1 MSFMRQSLVAV
12 FILLF
17 VSTNALAQRGRGGA
31 AVPADGG
38 PNGLGALH
46 FRALGPEG
54 NRVASITG
62 VPGDA
67 MTVYAGAADGG
78 IWKTTDAGI
87 SWRPIFDDKD
97 VSAVGALAVAPSS
110 HDTVWAGTGE
120 PWLIRPYYTLGDGV
134 YKSADAGRTWQHMGL
149 EQTGHIARIV
159 IDPAN
164 ANTVYVCAIGQ
175 AFRAQP
181 DRGVFRTTDGG
192 ATWQQILKVDENT
205 GCSDLAMDPHD
216 SKTLY
221 AGMWQL
227 IIHRYD
233 LHSGG
238 PGSGVFVTHDGGAT
252 WSRISGHGLPAA
264 DHPLGKIAVAVA
276 PSNPNRV
283 YALVQ
288 DAPAPGLYRSSD
300 RGETWQLVNQ
310 SHLPAERAPYYTRMA
325 VSPDDENLLYFPVVA
340 FTMSRDGGTT
350 VFQAGG
356 GGGGAAGG
364 RGAGAGAAPAGAGA
378 QTGRGRGAGA
388 GAAAGAGAGAGEAAG
403 GGRGRGAVGTEAG
416 PQISAPGGDN
426 HDVWIDPTNANRVLV
441 ANDAGVAISDNRAAS
456 YRHFLLPNSQVY
468 HVMAD
473 NAVPYNVMGNIQDK
487 SSFRGPSRG
496 GGGRGGLGVGN
507 WVGTGGCEDAFAVPD
522 PVESDVVWSGCDNG
536 RVVRMD
542 YRNGMARD
550 VSPWPITSY
559 GWAPADMKY
568 RWDWITPIAI
578 SPHDHSRVYVGAQV
592 VFMTTNGGQ
601 SWKAIS
607 GDLTT
612 NDKSH
617 QGNSGGISSDNLTT
631 FDGATLYAIAESPAK
646 PGVIWTGSTD
656 GQVNVTQ
663 DAGGH
668 WTNVTKNIPN
678 LPPWGTVWSIAPSK
692 YDAAT
697 AYVVEN
703 LQHEGIY
710 DALVYK
716 TSDYG
721 ATWKLISSSVP
732 KGVNSSAHII
742 VEDPVRKGMLYLGTD
757 NALYVSWD
765 DGGQWMRLRNELPPA
780 PVYWMQVQPTF
791 NDLVIGTHG
800 RGVYILDD
808 VTPLRTWDTS
818 QAEDFHLFQPRP
830 AYRFRSTSDGRES
843 EPDAHVQGEGAQYG
857 ADVNFSLKSATPD
870 VQVSITG
877 PNNTTIRTLTVQGH
891 PGLNRAWW
899 DLRYDNGS
907 TITMQTPP
915 LYEPWAPAR
924 RQYAAYGTRI
934 PPAGPIVPPGTY
946 TVRVKAGSNEQT
958 TKLTILPDPKSPGTQ
973 QSIEAQV
980 AFSREVLAEIDEVA
994 HMGNALESM
1003 RKQAQDLTA
1012 KLADDPQKS
1021 ALVEEVKKFEASMST
1036 VEAKMIDLRN
1046 TGRSEDA
1053 FRQPVQLYER
1063 ISWMIGQM
1071 VGTPGGGSGGGDL
1084 GPTDQQVAVNNGF
1097 KQELAAIATEY
1108 KQITD
1113 RDLPAIDAR
1122 LKQSGVSVTIAPDK

>member
-1 MSFMRQSLVAV
+1 MRH
-12 FILLF
+12 
-17 VSTNALAQRGRGGA
+17 ALASLLVLVCVGASVYAQRRGGGPGA
-31 AVPADGG
+31 PADGG
-38 PNGLGALH
+38 ANGLGALH
-46 FRALGPEG
+46 FRPLGPEG
-54 NRVASITG
+54 NRVASVTG
-62 VPGDA
+62 VPGDL
-67 MTVYAGAADGG
+67 MTVYIGAADGG

-87 SWRPIFDDKD
+87 TWRPIFDDKD
-97 VSAVGALAVAPSS
+97 VSAIGALAVAPAA

-134 YKSADAGRTWQHMGL
+134 YKSTDAGRTWQHTGL
-149 EQTGHIARIV
+149 DATGHIARILV
-159 IDPAN
+159 DPRDTN
-164 ANTVYVCAIGQ
+164 SVYVCAIGQ
-175 AFRAQP
+175 AFRPQRE
-181 DRGVFRTTDGG
+181 RGVFHTTDGG
-192 ATWQQILKVDENT
+192 ATWQHALAVNDDT
-205 GCSDLAMDPHD
+205 GCSDLAMDPGD
-216 SKTLY
+216 PKTLY

-227 IIHRYD
+227 IIHRND

-238 PGSGVFVTHDGGAT
+238 LGSGVYVTHDAGAT
-252 WSRISGHGLPAA
+252 WNKISGHGLPAA
-264 DHPLGKIAVAVA
+264 DHPLGKTAVAVA

-288 DAPAPGLYRSSD
+288 DAPAPGLYRSND
-300 RGETWQLVNQ
+300 RGATWQLVNQ
-310 SHLPAERAPYYTRMA
+310 SHLPAERSSYYTRMA
-325 VSPDDENLLYFPVVA
+325 VSPDDENLLYFPSVT

-350 VFQAGG
+350 VFAAGGG
-356 GGGGAAGG
+356 GGGGAA
-364 RGAGAGAAPAGAGA
+364 P
-378 QTGRGRGAGA
+378 
-388 GAAAGAGAGAGEAAG
+388 
-403 GGRGRGAVGTEAG
+403 GGRGRAAGAADTSA
-416 PQISAPGGDN
+416 PATQPISAPGGDN

-441 ANDAGVAISDNRAAS
+441 ANDAGVAVSDNRAAS
-456 YRHFLLPNSQVY
+456 YRHFLLPISQVY

-487 SSFRGPSRG
+487 SSFRGPNRG
-496 GGGRGGLGVGN
+496 GGGRGGMGVGN
-507 WVGTGGCEDAFAVPD
+507 WTGTGGCEDAFAVPD
-522 PVESDVVWSGCDNG
+522 PVDSEVVWSGCDNG

-542 YRNGMARD
+542 YKHGMARD
-550 VSPWPITSY
+550 VSAWPITSY

-578 SPHDHSRVYVGAQV
+578 SPHDHNRVYVGAQV

-607 GDLTT
+607 PDLTT
-612 NDKSH
+612 NDKSR
-617 QGNSGGISSDNLTT
+617 QGNSGGITSDNLTT
-631 FDGATLYAIAESPAK
+631 FDGATLYAIAESPARA
-646 PGVIWTGSTD
+646 GVIWTGSTD

-663 DAGGH
+663 DAGGQ

-692 YDAAT
+692 FDAAS

-721 ATWKLISSSVP
+721 ATWKLISSGVP

-742 VEDPVRKGMLYLGTD
+742 VEDPVRRGMLYLGTD
-757 NALYVSWD
+757 NALYVTWD
-765 DGGQWMRLRNELPPA
+765 DGAHWTHLRNDLPPA

-808 VTPLRTWDTS
+808 VTPLRTWDAAQS
-818 QAEDFHLFQPRP
+818 EAFHLFAPRA
-830 AYRFRSTSDGRES
+830 AYRFRSTADGRES
-843 EPDAHVQGEGAQYG
+843 EPDAHVTGEGAQYG
-857 ADVNFSLKSATPD
+857 ADINFSLTSGTPG
-870 VQVSITG
+870 VEVSIAG
-877 PNNTTIRTLTVQGH
+877 PNNAIIRTLTVAGH
-891 PGLNRAWW
+891 PGLNRMWW

-907 TITMQTPP
+907 AITMQTPP

-946 TVRVKAGSNEQT
+946 TVRVKAGSTEQT
-958 TKLTILPDPKSPGTQ
+958 ASLTVLPDPKSPGTQ

-994 HMGNALESM
+994 RMGNALESM
-1003 RKQAQDLTA
+1003 RKQSQDVMASLGSDASKASLLQSVKTFES
-1012 KLADDPQKS
+1012 KMS
-1021 ALVEEVKKFEASMST
+1021 A

-1097 KQELAAIATEY
+1097 KAELAAIAAQY

-1113 RDLPAIDAR
+1113 TEVPAMNAL
-1122 LKQSGVSVTIAPDK
+1122 LKQNGVAVTITPKLAGG

>member
-1 MSFMRQSLVAV
+1 MRHVLAGLS
-12 FILLF
+12 ILLV
-17 VSTNALAQRGRGGA
+17 VSTSAYAQRRGGGA
-31 AVPADGG
+31 AAPSDGG

-54 NRVASITG
+54 NRVAAISG

-67 MTVYAGAADGG
+67 MTVYIGSADGG
-78 IWKTTDAGI
+78 VWKTSDAGI
-87 SWRPIFDDKD
+87 NWQPVFDDKD
-97 VSAVGALAVAPSS
+97 VSAIGALAVAPSA

-134 YKSADAGRTWQHMGL
+134 YKSTDAGHTWQHMGL
-149 EQTGHIARIV
+149 DATGHIGRIV
-159 IDPAN
+159 IDPTDVN
-164 ANTVYVCAIGQ
+164 NVYVCAIGQ
-175 AFRAQP
+175 AFRPQHE
-181 DRGVFRTTDGG
+181 RGIFHTTDGG
-192 ATWQQILKVDENT
+192 ATWQQVLAVDENT

-216 SKTLY
+216 AKTLY

-227 IIHRYD
+227 SIHRYD
-233 LHSGG
+233 LNSGG
-238 PGSGVFVTHDGGAT
+238 PGSGVYLTHDGGASWT
-252 WSRISGHGLPAA
+252 KITGHGLPEA

-276 PSNPNRV
+276 ASNPNRV

-288 DAPAPGLYRSSD
+288 DSPAPGLYRSND
-300 RGETWQLVNQ
+300 RGATWQLVNQ

-325 VSPDDENLLYFPVVA
+325 VSPDDENLLYFPSVA

-356 GGGGAAGG
+356 GRG
-364 RGAGAGAAPAGAGA
+364 REAGAGPSEAAAP
-378 QTGRGRGAGA
+378 
-388 GAAAGAGAGAGEAAG
+388 
-403 GGRGRGAVGTEAG
+403 
-416 PQISAPGGDN
+416 ISAPGGDN

-441 ANDAGVAISDNRAAS
+441 ANDAGVAISNNRAAS

-473 NAVPYNVMGNIQDK
+473 NDVPYNVMGNIQDK
-487 SSFRGPSRG
+487 SSFRGPSRTS
-496 GGGRGGLGVGN
+496 GGRGGMGVGN

-522 PVESDVVWSGCDNG
+522 PVDSNIVWSGCDNG

-550 VSPWPITSY
+550 VSAWPITSY
-559 GWAPADMKY
+559 GWAPANMKY
-568 RWDWITPIAI
+568 RWDWITPLAI
-578 SPHDHSRVYVGAQV
+578 SPHDHNRVYVGAQV

-601 SWKAIS
+601 TWKVIS
-607 GDLTT
+607 PDLTT

-631 FDGATLYAIAESPAK
+631 YEGATLYAIAESPAK
-646 PGVIWTGSTD
+646 AGVIWTGSTD

-663 DAGGH
+663 DAGAH

-692 YDAAT
+692 FDAGA

-703 LQHEGIY
+703 LMHEGIY

-716 TSDYG
+716 TTDFG

-757 NALYVSWD
+757 NALYVTWD
-765 DGGQWMRLRNELPPA
+765 DGDHWMRLRNDLPPA

-808 VTPLRTWDTS
+808 VTPLRTWDS
-818 QAEDFHLFQPRP
+818 AQSEAVHLFSPRP
-830 AYRFRSTSDGRES
+830 AYRFRSTADGRES
-843 EPDAHVQGEGAQYG
+843 EPDAHVQGENPPYG
-857 ADVNFSLKSATPD
+857 ADINFTLKAATPG
-870 VQVSITG
+870 VQISITG
-877 PNNTTIRTLTVQGH
+877 PNKATIRTLTVAGH
-891 PGLNRAWW
+891 PGLNRVWW
-899 DLRYDNGS
+899 DLRYDSGS
-907 TITMQTPP
+907 TINMQTPP
-915 LYEPWAPAR
+915 LFEPWAPAR

-934 PPAGPIVPPGTY
+934 PPAGPVVPPGTY
-946 TVRVKAGSNEQT
+946 TVSLKAGSTDQT
-958 TKLTILPDPKSPGTQ
+958 AQLTVLPDPKSPGTQ
-973 QSIEAQV
+973 LTIEAQV
-980 AFSREVLAEIDEVA
+980 TFSRDVLAEIDEAA
-994 HMGNALESM
+994 HMGNDLEAM
-1003 RKQAQDLTA
+1003 RKQSQDLME
-1012 KLADDPQKS
+1012 KLAQDPQKG
-1021 ALVEEVKKFEASMST
+1021 ALLQSVKTFEGHMST

-1063 ISWMIGQM
+1063 ISWMLGQM
-1071 VGTPGGGSGGGDL
+1071 VGTPGGGTGGGDL
-1084 GPTDQQVAVNNGF
+1084 GPTDQQVAVNNEF
-1097 KQELAAIATEY
+1097 KQELAGIAAEF

-1113 RDLPAIDAR
+1113 TDLPAMNAQ
-1122 LKQSGVSVTIAPDK
+1122 LKQNGLTVVITPSARVP

>member
-1 MSFMRQSLVAV
+1 MRHFLISLVL
-12 FILLF
+12 LLF
-17 VSTNALAQRGRGGA
+17 ASANASAQRGRGGLA
-31 AVPADGG
+31 APADGG

-46 FRALGPEG
+46 FRPLGPEG
-54 NRVASITG
+54 NRVASISG
-62 VPGDA
+62 VPGDPL
-67 MTVYAGAADGG
+67 TVYIGAANGG
-78 IWKTTDAGI
+78 IWKTSDAGI
-87 SWRPIFDDKD
+87 NWRPIFDDKD
-97 VSAVGALAVAPSS
+97 VSAVGALAVAPSA

-134 YKSADAGRTWQHMGL
+134 YKSTDAGRTWQHMGL
-149 EQTGHIARIV
+149 DATGHIARIV
-159 IDPAN
+159 IDPRDAN
-164 ANTVYVCAIGQ
+164 SVYVCAIGQ
-175 AFRAQP
+175 AFRTQKE
-181 DRGVFRTTDGG
+181 RGVFHTTDGG
-192 ATWQQILKVDENT
+192 ASWQPVLAVDENT
-205 GCSDLAMDPHD
+205 GCSDLAMDPKD

-238 PGSGVFVTHDGGAT
+238 PGSGVYVTHDGGAT
-252 WSRISGHGLPAA
+252 WSKIAGHGLPDAS
-264 DHPLGKIAVAVA
+264 HPLGKTAVAVA
-276 PSNPNRV
+276 QSNPDRV
-283 YALVQ
+283 YALIQ
-288 DAPAPGLYRSSD
+288 DAPAPGLYRSND
-300 RGETWQLVNQ
+300 RGATWQLVNQ
-310 SHLPAERAPYYTRMA
+310 SHLPAERASYYTRLA
-325 VSPDDENLLYFPVVA
+325 VSPDDENLLYFPAVA

-350 VFQAGG
+350 VFAAGG
-356 GGGGAAGG
+356 GGGGG
-364 RGAGAGAAPAGAGA
+364 
-378 QTGRGRGAGA
+378 
-388 GAAAGAGAGAGEAAG
+388 AG
-403 GGRGRGAVGTEAG
+403 GGRGRGAA
-416 PQISAPGGDN
+416 PADANAPPPISAPGGDN

-441 ANDAGVAISDNRAAS
+441 ANDAGVAVSDNRAAS
-456 YRHFLLPNSQVY
+456 YRHFLLPISQVY

-487 SSFRGPSRG
+487 SSFRGPNRG
-496 GGGRGGLGVGN
+496 AGGRGGGMGVGN

-522 PVESDVVWSGCDNG
+522 PADPDVVWSGCDNG

-542 YRNGMARD
+542 YKHAMARD
-550 VSPWPITSY
+550 VSAWPITSY

-578 SPHDHSRVYVGAQV
+578 SPHDHTRVYVGAQV
-592 VFMTTNGGQ
+592 LFMTTNGGQ
-601 SWKAIS
+601 SWKVIS
-607 GDLTT
+607 PDLTT

-617 QGNSGGISSDNLTT
+617 QGNSGGITSDNLTT

-646 PGVIWTGSTD
+646 AGVIWTGSTD
-656 GQVNVTQ
+656 GQVNVTK
-663 DAGGH
+663 DAGAH
-668 WTNVTKNIPN
+668 WTNVTKNMPN
-678 LPPWGTVWSIAPSK
+678 LPPWGTVWSVAPSK
-692 YDAAT
+692 FDAGT

-710 DALVYK
+710 DALVYE
-716 TSDYG
+716 TADYG

-757 NALYVSWD
+757 NALYVTWD
-765 DGGQWMRLRNELPPA
+765 DGGHWTRLRNDLPPA

-808 VTPLRTWDTS
+808 VTALRTWDTS
-818 QAEDFHLFQPRP
+818 QSEDFHLFAPRP
-830 AYRFRSTSDGRES
+830 AYRFRATADGRES
-843 EPDAHVQGEGAQYG
+843 EPDAHVQGENPPYG
-857 ADVNFSLKSATPD
+857 ADLNFSLKSATPN
-870 VQVSITG
+870 VQVSIAG
-877 PNNTTIRTLTVQGH
+877 PNDAAIRTLTVAGH
-891 PGLNRAWW
+891 PGLNRVWW

-924 RQYAAYGTRI
+924 RNYAAYGTRI
-934 PPAGPIVPPGTY
+934 PPAGPIVPPGKY
-946 TVRVKAGSNEQT
+946 TIRVKAGAAEQT
-958 TKLTILPDPKSPGTQ
+958 TTLTVLPDPKSPGTQ

-980 AFSREVLAEIDEVA
+980 AFTRDVLSEIDEVA
-994 HMGNALESM
+994 KMGNALESM
-1003 RKQAQDLTA
+1003 RKQSQDLMA
-1012 KLADDPQKS
+1012 SLARDPQKS
-1021 ALVEEVKKFEASMST
+1021 TLSESVKEFETHMSA

-1084 GPTDQQVAVNNGF
+1084 GPTDQQIAVNDGF
-1097 KQELAAIATEY
+1097 KQELAAIAAQYKRIADTE
-1108 KQITD
+1108 
-1113 RDLPAIDAR
+1113 LPAMNAL
-1122 LKQSGVSVTIAPDK
+1122 LKQNGVAVTIAAEKQ

>member
-1 MSFMRQSLVAV
+1 MRSFLISLTVLGVV
-12 FILLF
+12 FVG
-17 VSTNALAQRGRGGA
+17 VSTQAQRRGGGPGA
-31 AVPADGG
+31 APADGG

-46 FRALGPEG
+46 FRPLGPEG

-62 VPGDA
+62 VPGDS
-67 MTVYAGAADGG
+67 MTVYIGAADGG

-87 SWRPIFDDKD
+87 NWRPIFDDKD
-97 VSAVGALAVAPSS
+97 VSAVGALAVASS
-110 HDTVWAGTGE
+110 AHDTVWAGTGE

-134 YKSADAGRTWQHMGL
+134 YKSTDAGRTWQHMGL
-149 EQTGHIARIV
+149 DATGHIARIV
-159 IDPAN
+159 IDPRDAN
-164 ANTVYVCAIGQ
+164 SVYVCAIGQ
-175 AFRAQP
+175 AFRPQRE
-181 DRGVFRTTDGG
+181 RGVFHTSDGG
-192 ATWQQILKVDENT
+192 ATWQHVLAVDDNT
-205 GCSDLAMDPHD
+205 GCSELAMDPGD

-227 IIHRYD
+227 IIHRND

-238 PGSGVFVTHDGGAT
+238 LGSGVYVSRDAGAT
-252 WSRISGHGLPAA
+252 WNKITGKGLPAA
-264 DHPLGKIAVAVA
+264 DHPLGKTAVAVA
-276 PSNPNRV
+276 QSNPNRV

-300 RGETWQLVNQ
+300 RGATWQLVNQ
-310 SHLPAERAPYYTRMA
+310 SHLPAERSSYYTRMA
-325 VSPDDENLLYFPVVA
+325 VSPDDENLLYFPSVT

-350 VFQAGG
+350 VSAAGG
-356 GGGGAAGG
+356 GG
-364 RGAGAGAAPAGAGA
+364 
-378 QTGRGRGAGA
+378 
-388 GAAAGAGAGAGEAAG
+388 
-403 GGRGRGAVGTEAG
+403 AV
-416 PQISAPGGDN
+416 APGGDN

-456 YRHFLLPNSQVY
+456 YRHFLLPISQVY

-487 SSFRGPSRG
+487 SSFRGPNRG
-496 GGGRGGLGVGN
+496 GGGRGGMGVGN
-507 WVGTGGCEDAFAVPD
+507 WTGTGGCEDAFAVPD
-522 PVESDVVWSGCDNG
+522 PVDSDVVWSGCDNG

-542 YRNGMARD
+542 YKFGMARD
-550 VSPWPITSY
+550 VSAWPITSY

-578 SPHDHSRVYVGAQV
+578 SPHDHNRVYVGAQV
-592 VFMTTNGGQ
+592 VFMTLNGGQ
-601 SWKAIS
+601 SWKVIS
-607 GDLTT
+607 PDLTT
-612 NDKSH
+612 NDKSR
-617 QGNSGGISSDNLTT
+617 QGNSGGITSDNLTT
-631 FDGATLYAIAESPAK
+631 FDGATLYAIAESPTKA
-646 PGVIWTGSTD
+646 GVIWTGSTD

-663 DAGGH
+663 DAGAH

-692 YDAAT
+692 FDAGT

-716 TSDYG
+716 TADYG
-721 ATWKLISSSVP
+721 ATWTSISSSVP

-757 NALYVSWD
+757 NALYVTWD
-765 DGGQWMRLRNELPPA
+765 DGARWTRLRNDLPPA

-808 VTPLRTWDTS
+808 VTPLRTWDAS
-818 QAEDFHLFQPRP
+818 QSEAFHLFQPRP
-830 AYRFRSTSDGRES
+830 AYRFRATADGRES
-843 EPDAHVQGEGAQYG
+843 EPDAHVTGEGAQYG
-857 ADVNFSLKSATPD
+857 ADINFSLTSATPG
-870 VQVSITG
+870 VELSMVGS
-877 PNNTTIRTLTVQGH
+877 NSAVIRKLTVGGH
-891 PGLNRAWW
+891 PGLNRVWW
-899 DLRYDNGS
+899 DLRYDSGS
-907 TITMQTPP
+907 AITMQTPP
-915 LYEPWAPAR
+915 LFEPWAPAR

-934 PPAGPIVPPGTY
+934 PPAGPIVPPGQY
-946 TVRVKAGSNEQT
+946 TVKVKAGTIEQT
-958 TKLTILPDPKSPGTQ
+958 TSLTVLEDPKSPGNQ
-973 QSIEAQV
+973 RSIEAQV
-980 AFSREVLAEIDEVA
+980 AFTREVLAEIDEVA
-994 HMGNALESM
+994 RMGNSLESM
-1003 RKQAQDLTA
+1003 RKQSQDLMATLEKDA
-1012 KLADDPQKS
+1012 QKATILQS
-1021 ALVEEVKKFEASMST
+1021 VKAFESSMSG

-1071 VGTPGGGSGGGDL
+1071 VGTPGSGSGGGDQ

-1097 KQELAAIATEY
+1097 KTELAAIAAQY

-1113 RDLPAIDAR
+1113 KDLPAMNALLKQNGVAVVIAPDAR
-1122 LKQSGVSVTIAPDK
+1122 LPGGH

>member
-1 MSFMRQSLVAV
+1 MRHFVVCV
-12 FILLF
+12 FIILLI
-17 VSTNALAQRGRGGA
+17 STNALAQRGRGGQA
-31 AVPADGG
+31 APSDGG

-54 NRVASITG
+54 NRVASVTG

-87 SWRPIFDDKD
+87 TWRPIFDDKD
-97 VSAVGALAVAPSS
+97 VSAIGALAVAPSA

-134 YKSADAGRTWQHMGL
+134 YKSTDAGRTWQHMGL
-149 EQTGHIARIV
+149 DATGHIGRILV
-159 IDPAN
+159 DPGN
-164 ANTVYVCAIGQ
+164 ADSVYVCAIGQ

-181 DRGVFRTTDGG
+181 ERGVFHTNDGG
-192 ATWQQILKVDENT
+192 KTWQHVLKVDENT

-216 SKTLY
+216 PKTLY

-238 PGSGVFVTHDGGAT
+238 PGSGVYVTRDGGAT
-252 WSRISGHGLPAA
+252 WNKITGHGLPPA

-276 PSNPNRV
+276 ASNPGRV

-288 DAPAPGLYRSSD
+288 DAPAPGLYRSND

-310 SHLPAERAPYYTRMA
+310 SHLPAERASYYTRMA
-325 VSPDDENLLYFPVVA
+325 VSPDDENLLYFPSVA
-340 FTMSRDGGTT
+340 FTMSRDGGTS

-356 GGGGAAGG
+356 GGRASLA
-364 RGAGAGAAPAGAGA
+364 AGAAPSGTEA
-378 QTGRGRGAGA
+378 QAGRGRGAGA
-388 GAAAGAGAGAGEAAG
+388 GEAGGG
-403 GGRGRGAVGTEAG
+403 GGRGRGAGAAEGG

-426 HDVWIDPTNANRVLV
+426 HEVWIDPTNANRVLV

-456 YRHFLLPNSQVY
+456 YRHFLLPISQVY

-487 SSFRGPSRG
+487 SSFRGPNRG
-496 GGGRGGLGVGN
+496 GGGRGGMGVGN
-507 WVGTGGCEDAFAVPD
+507 WSGTGGCEDAFAVPD
-522 PVESDVVWSGCDNG
+522 PADPDVVWSGCDNG

-542 YRNGMARD
+542 YRHGMARD
-550 VSPWPITSY
+550 VSAWPITSY

-578 SPHDHSRVYVGAQV
+578 SPHDHNRVYVGAQV

-601 SWKAIS
+601 SWKVIS

-617 QGNSGGISSDNLTT
+617 QGNSGGITSDNLTT
-631 FDGATLYAIAESPAK
+631 FDGGTLYAIAESPAK
-646 PGVIWTGSTD
+646 AGVIWTGSTD

-678 LPPWGTVWSIAPSK
+678 LPPWGTVWSVAPSK
-692 YDAAT
+692 FDAAT

-716 TSDYG
+716 TTDYG
-721 ATWKLISSSVP
+721 ANWKLITSGIP

-757 NALYVSWD
+757 NALYVTWD
-765 DGGQWMRLRNELPPA
+765 DGGQWTRIRNDLPPA

-808 VTPLRTWDTS
+808 VTPLRTWDS
-818 QAEDFHLFQPRP
+818 AQAQDFHLFQPRP
-830 AYRFRSTSDGRES
+830 AYRFRATADGRES
-843 EPDAHVQGEGAQYG
+843 EPDAHVQGESAQYG
-857 ADVNFSLKSATPD
+857 ADIDFALKSATPD
-870 VQVSITG
+870 VKVSIAG
-877 PNNTTIRTLTVQGH
+877 PDNATIRTLTVAGH
-891 PGLNRAWW
+891 PGLNRVWW

-915 LYEPWAPAR
+915 LYEPWAPAQ

-934 PPAGPIVPPGTY
+934 PPAGPIVPPGSY
-946 TVRVKAGSNEQT
+946 TVRVKAGSKEET
-958 TKLTILPDPKSPGTQ
+958 AKLTILPDPKSPGTQ
-973 QSIEAQV
+973 QSIDAQV
-980 AFSREVLAEIDEVA
+980 AFCREVLAEIDEVA

-1003 RKQAQDLTA
+1003 RKQAQDLMA

-1021 ALVEEVKKFEASMST
+1021 AVLEQVKQFEASMSK

-1071 VGTPGGGSGGGDL
+1071 VGNPGGGSGGGDL

-1097 KQELAAIATEY
+1097 KQELAAIAAEY
-1108 KQITD
+1108 KQVTEKD
-1113 RDLPAIDAR
+1113 APAVNAL
-1122 LKQSGVSVTIAPDK
+1122 LKQNGVAVAITPESRIP

>member
-1 MSFMRQSLVAV
+1 MRHVLISVVL
-12 FILLF
+12 LLF
-17 VSTNALAQRGRGGA
+17 ASASVHAQRGRGGLA
-31 AVPADGG
+31 APADGG

-46 FRALGPEG
+46 FRPLGPEG
-54 NRVASITG
+54 NRIASVTG
-62 VPGDA
+62 VPGDPL
-67 MTVYAGAADGG
+67 TVYIGAADGG
-78 IWKTTDAGI
+78 IWKTSDAGI
-87 SWRPIFDDKD
+87 NWRPVFDDKD
-97 VSAVGALAVAPSS
+97 VSAVGALAVAPSA

-134 YKSADAGRTWQHMGL
+134 YKSTDAGRTWRHMGL
-149 EQTGHIARIV
+149 NATGHVARIV
-159 IDPAN
+159 IDPRDAN
-164 ANTVYVCAIGQ
+164 SVYVCAIGQ
-175 AFRAQP
+175 AFRAQQE
-181 DRGVFRTTDGG
+181 RGVFHTSDGG
-192 ATWQQILKVDENT
+192 ATWQQVLAVNERT
-205 GCSDLAMDPHD
+205 GCSDLAIDSKDP
-216 SKTLY
+216 KTLY
-221 AGMWQL
+221 AGMWEL
-227 IIHRYD
+227 IVHRYD

-238 PGSGVFVTHDGGAT
+238 PGSGVYVTHDAGAT
-252 WSRISGHGLPAA
+252 WNKITGHGLPAA
-264 DHPLGKIAVAVA
+264 DHALGKNAVAVA
-276 PSNPNRV
+276 QSNPNRV

-288 DAPAPGLYRSSD
+288 DAPAPGLYRSND
-300 RGETWQLVNQ
+300 RGETWELVNQ

-325 VSPDDENLLYFPVVA
+325 VSPDDENLLYFPSVA

-356 GGGGAAGG
+356 GGGGGAAAGG
-364 RGAGAGAAPAGAGA
+364 RGRGGAPA
-378 QTGRGRGAGA
+378 
-388 GAAAGAGAGAGEAAG
+388 E
-403 GGRGRGAVGTEAG
+403 GAV
-416 PQISAPGGDN
+416 PPPVISAPGGDN

-441 ANDAGVAISDNRAAS
+441 ANDSGVAISDNRAAS
-456 YRHFLLPNSQVY
+456 YRHFMLPISQVY

-496 GGGRGGLGVGN
+496 GGRGMGVGN

-522 PVESDVVWSGCDNG
+522 PADPDVVWSGCDNG

-542 YRNGMARD
+542 YKHGMARD
-550 VSPWPITSY
+550 VSAWPITSY

-578 SPHDHSRVYVGAQV
+578 SPHDHNRVYVGAQV

-601 SWKAIS
+601 SWKVIS
-607 GDLTT
+607 PDLTT

-617 QGNSGGISSDNLTT
+617 QGNSGGVTSDNLTT

-646 PGVIWTGSTD
+646 AGVIWTGSTD

-663 DAGGH
+663 DAGAH
-668 WTNVTKNIPN
+668 WTNVTKNMPN
-678 LPPWGTVWSIAPSK
+678 LPPWGTVWSVAPSK
-692 YDAAT
+692 FDAGT

-710 DALVYK
+710 DALVFK

-721 ATWKLISSSVP
+721 TTWKLISSSVP

-757 NALYVSWD
+757 NALYVTWD
-765 DGGQWMRLRNELPPA
+765 DGGHWTHLRNDLPPA
-780 PVYWMQVQPTF
+780 PVYWMQVQPAF

-808 VTPLRTWDTS
+808 VTALRTWDTS
-818 QAEDFHLFQPRP
+818 QSADFHLFSPRP
-830 AYRFRSTSDGRES
+830 AYRFRATADGRES
-843 EPDAHVQGEGAQYG
+843 EPDAHVQGENPPYG
-857 ADVNFSLKSATPD
+857 ADIDFSLKSATQG
-870 VQVSITG
+870 VQVSIAG
-877 PNNTTIRTLTVQGH
+877 PNNTAIRTLTVAGH
-891 PGLNRAWW
+891 AGLNRVWW
-899 DLRYDNGS
+899 DLRYDSGS

-915 LYEPWAPAR
+915 LFEPWAPAR

-946 TVRVKAGSNEQT
+946 TVRVKAGAAEQT
-958 TKLTILPDPKSPGTQ
+958 ASLTVLPDPKSPGTK

-980 AFSREVLAEIDEVA
+980 AFCREVLAEIDEVA
-994 HMGNALESM
+994 KMGNALESM
-1003 RKQAQDLTA
+1003 RKQSQDLMA
-1012 KLADDPQKS
+1012 SLARDPQKS
-1021 ALVEEVKKFEASMST
+1021 PLLESVKTFESKLSA
-1036 VEAKMIDLRN
+1036 VEARMIDLRN

-1084 GPTDQQVAVNNGF
+1084 GPTDQQVAVNSGF
-1097 KQELAAIATEY
+1097 KEELAAIAAQY
-1108 KQITD
+1108 KQIADSEVPT
-1113 RDLPAIDAR
+1113 IDAL
-1122 LKQSGVSVTIAPDK
+1122 LKKNGVETTITAGPNREP

>member
-1 MSFMRQSLVAV
+1 MRHVLAGLCMLV
-12 FILLF
+12 L
-17 VSTNALAQRGRGGA
+17 VSTSAHAQRRGGGA
-31 AVPADGG
+31 GAPSDGG

-67 MTVYAGAADGG
+67 MTVYIGAADGG
-78 IWKTTDAGI
+78 IWKTSDAGI
-87 SWRPIFDDKD
+87 RWRPMFDDKD
-97 VSAVGALAVAPSS
+97 VSAVGALAVAPSA

-120 PWLIRPYYTLGDGV
+120 PWMIRPYYTLGDGV
-134 YKSADAGRTWQHMGL
+134 YKSTDAGRSWQHTGL
-149 EQTGHIARIV
+149 DATGHIARIV
-159 IDPAN
+159 IDPADVN
-164 ANTVYVCAIGQ
+164 SVYVCAIGQ
-175 AFRAQP
+175 AFRAQKE
-181 DRGVFRTTDGG
+181 RGIFHTTDGG
-192 ATWQQILKVDENT
+192 ATWQQVLAVDENT

-227 IIHRYD
+227 IVHRND

-238 PGSGVFVTHDGGAT
+238 RGSGVYVTHDAGAT
-252 WSRISGHGLPAA
+252 WNKITGHGLPEA

-276 PSNPNRV
+276 PSNPSRV

-288 DAPAPGLYRSSD
+288 DAPAPGLYRSND
-300 RGETWQLVNQ
+300 RGATWQLVNQ

-325 VSPDDENLLYFPVVA
+325 VSPDDENLLYFPSVA
-340 FTMSRDGGTT
+340 FTMSLDGGTT
-350 VFQAGG
+350 VFQAGRG
-356 GGGGAAGG
+356 GGGGG
-364 RGAGAGAAPAGAGA
+364 RGGG
-378 QTGRGRGAGA
+378 GRGRGAGA
-388 GAAAGAGAGAGEAAG
+388 GGAEAAAP
-403 GGRGRGAVGTEAG
+403 G
-416 PQISAPGGDN
+416 PAPISAPGGDN
-426 HDVWIDPTNANRVLV
+426 HDVWIDPTNADRVLV

-456 YRHFLLPNSQVY
+456 YRHFLLPISQVY

-473 NAVPYNVMGNIQDK
+473 NDVPYNVMGNIQDK
-487 SSFRGPSRG
+487 SSFRGPNRIS
-496 GGGRGGLGVGN
+496 GGRGGMGVGN
-507 WVGTGGCEDAFAVPD
+507 WTGTGGCEDAFAVPD
-522 PVESDVVWSGCDNG
+522 PADPNIVWSGCDNG
-536 RVVRMD
+536 RIVRMD
-542 YRNGMARD
+542 YRHGMARD

-578 SPHDHSRVYVGAQV
+578 SPHDHNRVYVGAQV

-601 SWKAIS
+601 SWKVIS
-607 GDLTT
+607 PDLTT
-612 NDKSH
+612 NDKSR
-617 QGNSGGISSDNLTT
+617 QGNSGGLSSDNLTT
-631 FDGATLYAIAESPAK
+631 YDGATLYAIAESPVKA
-646 PGVIWTGSTD
+646 GVIWTGSTD
-656 GQVNVTQ
+656 GQVSVTQ
-663 DAGGH
+663 DAGAH

-678 LPPWGTVWSIAPSK
+678 LPPWGTVWSVAPSSF
-692 YDAAT
+692 DAGT

-716 TSDYG
+716 TTDAG

-732 KGVNSSAHII
+732 KSVNSSAHII

-757 NALYVSWD
+757 NALYVTWD
-765 DGGQWMRLRNELPPA
+765 DGDHWTRLRNDLPPA
-780 PVYWMQVQPTF
+780 PVYWMQVQRTF

-808 VTPLRTWDTS
+808 VTPLRTWDTAQS
-818 QAEDFHLFQPRP
+818 EAMHLFSPRP
-830 AYRFRSTSDGRES
+830 AYRFRSTADGRES
-843 EPDAHVQGEGAQYG
+843 EPDAHVQGENPPYG
-857 ADVNFSLKSATPD
+857 ADIDFSLKAMTPD
-870 VQVSITG
+870 VQISITG
-877 PNNTTIRTLTVQGH
+877 PDNTTIRTLTVAGH
-891 PGLNRAWW
+891 PGLNRVWW
-899 DLRYDNGS
+899 DLRYDSGS

-915 LYEPWAPAR
+915 LHEPWAPAR

-946 TVRVKAGSNEQT
+946 TVRLKAGSTEQT
-958 TKLTILPDPKSPGTQ
+958 ARLTVLPDPKSPGTQ
-973 QSIEAQV
+973 QTIEAQV
-980 AFSREVLAEIDEVA
+980 AFSRDVLAEIDEVA
-994 HMGNALESM
+994 RMGNALESM
-1003 RKQAQDLTA
+1003 RKQSQDLMAT
-1012 KLADDPQKS
+1012 LAQDPQKA
-1021 ALVEEVKKFEASMST
+1021 ALLQSVKTFESSMST

-1063 ISWMIGQM
+1063 ISWMLGQM

-1084 GPTDQQVAVNNGF
+1084 GPTDQQVAVNSGF
-1097 KQELAAIATEY
+1097 KQDLAAIAAEY

-1113 RDLPAIDAR
+1113 KDLPAMNAL
-1122 LKQSGVSVTIAPDK
+1122 LKQNGIAVVITPTARVSSSVTDR

>member
-1 MSFMRQSLVAV
+1 MRHCLAAV
-12 FILLF
+12 FILLLI
-17 VSTNALAQRGRGGA
+17 STNALAQRGRGGT
-31 AVPADGG
+31 PAPSDGG

-46 FRALGPEG
+46 FRPLGPEG

-67 MTVYAGAADGG
+67 MTVYVGAADGG

-87 SWRPIFDDKD
+87 NWRPVFDDKD
-97 VSAVGALAVAPSS
+97 VSAIGALAVASS
-110 HDTVWAGTGE
+110 AHDTVWAGTGE

-134 YKSADAGRTWQHMGL
+134 YKSTDAGRTWQHMGL
-149 EQTGHIARIV
+149 DATGHIARIV
-159 IDPAN
+159 VDPAN
-164 ANTVYVCAIGQ
+164 ANSVYVCAIGQ
-175 AFRAQP
+175 AFRAQRE
-181 DRGVFRTTDGG
+181 RGVFHTTDGG
-192 ATWQQILKVDENT
+192 TTWQQVLAVDENT
-205 GCSDLAMDPHD
+205 GCSDLAMDPRD
-216 SKTLY
+216 PKTLY

-227 IIHRYD
+227 SIHRYD

-238 PGSGVFVTHDGGAT
+238 PGSGVYITHDGGAT
-252 WSRISGHGLPAA
+252 WNKITGHGLPDA
-264 DHPLGKIAVAVA
+264 DHPLGKTAVAVA
-276 PSNPNRV
+276 QSNPNRV

-288 DAPAPGLYRSSD
+288 DTPAPGLYRSND
-300 RGETWQLVNQ
+300 RGATWQLVNQ
-310 SHLPAERAPYYTRMA
+310 SHLPAERSSYYTRMA

-356 GGGGAAGG
+356 GGGGGGGAAPGG
-364 RGAGAGAAPAGAGA
+364 RGRGAGAGAGAAPAGP
-378 QTGRGRGAGA
+378 T
-388 GAAAGAGAGAGEAAG
+388 
-403 GGRGRGAVGTEAG
+403 
-416 PQISAPGGDN
+416 ISAPGGDN

-456 YRHFLLPNSQVY
+456 YRHFLLPISQVY

-487 SSFRGPSRG
+487 SSFRGPNRG
-496 GGGRGGLGVGN
+496 GGGRGGMGVGN
-507 WVGTGGCEDAFAVPD
+507 WTGTGGCEDAFAVPD
-522 PVESDVVWSGCDNG
+522 PVDPDVVWSGCDNG

-542 YRNGMARD
+542 YKHGMARD
-550 VSPWPITSY
+550 VSAWPITSY

-578 SPHDHSRVYVGAQV
+578 SPHDHTRVYVGAQV

-601 SWKAIS
+601 SWKVIS
-607 GDLTT
+607 PDLTT

-617 QGNSGGISSDNLTT
+617 QGNSGGITSDNLTT

-646 PGVIWTGSTD
+646 AGVIWTGSTD

-663 DAGGH
+663 DAGAH

-678 LPPWGTVWSIAPSK
+678 LPPWGTVWSVAPSK
-692 YDAAT
+692 FDAGT

-721 ATWKLISSSVP
+721 AAWKVISSNVP

-757 NALYVSWD
+757 NALYVTWD
-765 DGGQWMRLRNELPPA
+765 EGEHWTRLRNDLPPA
-780 PVYWMQVQPTF
+780 PVYWMQVQPAF

-808 VTPLRTWDTS
+808 VTPLRTWDAS
-818 QAEDFHLFQPRP
+818 QSEDFHLFQPRP
-830 AYRFRSTSDGRES
+830 AYRFRSTADGRES
-843 EPDAHVQGEGAQYG
+843 EPDAHVTGESAQYG
-857 ADVNFSLKSATPD
+857 ADINFSLKSATPEI
-870 VQVSITG
+870 QISIAG
-877 PNNTTIRTLTVQGH
+877 PDNAAIRTLTVAGH
-891 PGLNRAWW
+891 PGLNRIWW

-946 TVRVKAGSNEQT
+946 TVRVKAGAAEQT
-958 TKLTILPDPKSPGTQ
+958 TKLTVLPDPKSPGTQ

-994 HMGNALESM
+994 KMGNALESM
-1003 RKQAQDLTA
+1003 RKQAQDLMA
-1012 KLADDPQKS
+1012 KLAADAQKP
-1021 ALVEEVKKFEASMST
+1021 AVLEDVKRFESSMSK

-1084 GPTDQQVAVNNGF
+1084 GPTDQQVAVNDGF
-1097 KQELAAIATEY
+1097 KQELAAIAADY
-1108 KQITD
+1108 KQIAD
-1113 RDLPAIDAR
+1113 KDAPAMNAL
-1122 LKQSGVSVTIAPDK
+1122 LKQNGVAVAITLESRVPQR